1 MGRSLAAFIASY
13 NPKKLILAVRNR
25 AKGEATLEFIKSRNG
40 HSNNVEVWEMDL
52 ADLKSVKSFAE
63 KFIKEVG
70 ELHLLFNNAGT
81 LIDRNLFFIYN
92 ETKLFY
98 YILSH

>member
-1 MGRSLAAFIASY
+1 MILGVGRSLAAFIASY

-40 HSNNVEVWEMDL
+40 HSNNVEVWDMDL
-52 ADLKSVKSFAE
+52 ADLTSVKSFAE

-81 LIDRNLFFIYN
+81 LIGRNHFFFLFT
-92 ETKLFY
+92 TKLN
-98 YILSH
+98 